1 MADEAEIYTMSS
13 NIKVFNYHRLP
24 LLFVFSIAVRIV
36 MGGLPQLILLN
47 ATGEYARLF
56 ISDYS

>member
-1 MADEAEIYTMSS
+1 MSS

-47 ATGEYARLF
+47 AAGEYARLF